1 MRVEKERHQFMVYG
15 YVGGMWWV
23 KFINI
28 FHMFWFYWHSRWKQG
43 VEKDFQTIMTIYLRE
58 WSESFYDFC
67 TILKLF
73 YILHSNMLN
82 VDDDRMGI
90 GKFCDVS
97 SHNLKTK
104 AYKVGVRNVITYY
117 LLIYCPPR
125 VSGGCSMMEERS
137 GTPAASEYCTKKQ
150 QQSSTGKR
158 DVRSRTTT
166 LL

>member
-1 MRVEKERHQFMVYG
+1 
-15 YVGGMWWV
+15 
-23 KFINI
+23 
-28 FHMFWFYWHSRWKQG
+28 
-43 VEKDFQTIMTIYLRE
+43 MTIYLRE

-125 VSGGCSMMEERS
+125 VSGGCSMMEER
-137 GTPAASEYCTKKQ
+137 
-150 QQSSTGKR
+150 
-158 DVRSRTTT
+158 
-166 LL
+166 